1 MALPSSPAV
10 RQFALFCVSGGLA
23 FAVDAGL
30 TQAWVSLVG
39 LDPWSARALSFPV
52 AVTCTWLFNR
62 HFTFRV
68 RRELPLWREWLVY
81 VGTQL
86 GGLSVNLGSYALL
99 VGVSAMAARWPALAV
114 AVGSVAGLL
123 VNFFGA
129 KHVAFK
135 ARA

>member
-1 MALPSSPAV
+1 M
-10 RQFALFCVSGGLA
+10 RQFALFCVGGGLA

-30 TQAWVSLVG
+30 TQAGVSAAG

-62 HFTFRV
+62 HFTFRA
-68 RRELPLWREWLVY
+68 RRALPLWREWLVY

-99 VGVSAMAARWPALAV
+99 VAVSTTAARWPALAV

>member
-1 MALPSSPAV
+1 M

-30 TQAWVSLVG
+30 TQGWVSLMG
-39 LDPWSARALSFPV
+39 FDPWSARALSFPV

-62 HFTFRV
+62 NFTFRE
-68 RRELPLWREWLVY
+68 RRGLPLWREWLLY

-99 VGVSAMAARWPALAV
+99 VGVSATAARWPALAV
-114 AVGSVAGLL
+114 AAGSVAGLL
-123 VNFFGA
+123 VNFLGA

-135 ARA
+135 AES